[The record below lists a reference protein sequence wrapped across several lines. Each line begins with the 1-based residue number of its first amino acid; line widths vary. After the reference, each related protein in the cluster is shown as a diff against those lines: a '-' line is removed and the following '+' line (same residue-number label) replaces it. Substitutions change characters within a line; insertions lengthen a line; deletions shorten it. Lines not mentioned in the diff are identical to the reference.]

1 MFHSLRLSSRLD
13 ENHLW
18 AIVIFCYRG
27 EEEILPLTIE
37 QARTTLP
44 LANIH
49 LFDDKADPIPGKL
62 ADALEEMAGV
72 HYHQTSFNRGV
83 NLNGAECIRGELQC
97 MVNACDDDG
106 NTDGVVIKMD
116 PDTLILRSGPL
127 LDAISK
133 GAEWVSHN
141 SMKGHFAGMF
151 YAMRR
156 GILDMVHRNAK
167 LIELPEGAAEDETIG
182 ALCYLAAQ
190 RKSYVWTDI
199 SNPQNR
205 QFFAAF
211 PAQVADEP
219 TYAQEI
225 RFVAKHGCIITV
237 GNTNILGMPRA
248 YRVKIM
254 RDLLKEYR
262 NPTEDEALAG
272 IQEEEPDLPPAPA
285 PKAATPK
292 AVAGFPPDAPVPG
305 GNAPG
310 ITVVDDE
317 E

>member
-1 MFHSLRLSSRLD
+1 
-13 ENHLW
+13 
-18 AIVIFCYRG
+18 
-27 EEEILPLTIE
+27 
-37 QARTTLP
+37 
-44 LANIH
+44 
-49 LFDDKADPIPGKL
+49 
-62 ADALEEMAGV
+62 
-72 HYHQTSFNRGV
+72 
-83 NLNGAECIRGELQC
+83 

-219 TYAQEI
+219 TYTQEI

-254 RDLLKEYR
+254 RDLLKEFR
-262 NPTEDEALAG
+262 NPTDEEALAG
-272 IQEEEPDLPPAPA
+272 LDEEEPEDKMPPAP
-285 PKAATPK
+285 TPK
-292 AVAGFPPDAPVPG
+292 AVAAYPVPDG
-305 GNAPG
+305 SPVGSG